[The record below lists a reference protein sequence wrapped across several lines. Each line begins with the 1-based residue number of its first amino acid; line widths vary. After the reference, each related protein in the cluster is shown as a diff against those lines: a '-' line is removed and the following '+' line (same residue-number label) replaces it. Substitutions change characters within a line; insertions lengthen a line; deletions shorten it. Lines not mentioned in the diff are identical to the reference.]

1 LAALVTAPNG
11 AADRWKGPYLD
22 SAGGKVPPDPWGQP
36 YEYRFPGV
44 KNPGGYDVYSK
55 GVDHTADT
63 ADDIG
68 NW

>member
-1 LAALVTAPNG
+1 
-11 AADRWKGPYLD
+11 
-22 SAGGKVPPDPWGQP
+22 
-36 YEYRFPGV
+36 V

-55 GVDHTADT
+55 GIDKTADT